1 MLDVL
6 FWIKSAIGL
15 VFLSIASYQDLK
27 TTEISDKLLYL
38 FIIVS
43 VIINTLAYF
52 SSRNKEI
59 IVNSIIN
66 GMILSLIGALM
77 YFTGQWGAG
86 DSFLLAGVGFLN
98 PLNQDIIFTLEYFFL
113 LAISGMIYV
122 ILYSLTIF
130 VKNEKAKKNVEMEFN
145 KRSKIIGLISLL
157 LLASISAFILTDI
170 DELILISNI
179 IFVVLILS
187 ISFVYLKGIE
197 NSMVKK
203 VRTKDVKV
211 GDVLKESRKWV
222 GIDEKMLKKLRR
234 SRKFVYIKEGVRFA
248 PAFLIAFILSIT
260 ETNMLGW
267 FISFLQQLFLL

>member
-43 VIINTLAYF
+43 IIINTLAYIL
-52 SSRNKEI
+52 SRDIEFLT
-59 IVNSIIN
+59 NSIIN

-86 DSFLLAGVGFLN
+86 DSFLLAGIGFLN
-98 PLNQDIIFTLEYFFL
+98 PLNQNVVFALEYFFL
-113 LAISGMIYV
+113 LAISGMVYV
-122 ILYSLTIF
+122 ILYSFIIF
-130 VKNEKAKKNVEMEFN
+130 AKNKEARKNVEIEFN
-145 KRSKIIGLISLL
+145 KRSKVIGSISLL
-157 LLASISAFILTDI
+157 LLASISAFILTNSE
-170 DELILISNI
+170 ELILISNI

-211 GDVLKESRKWV
+211 GDVLKESKRWV
-222 GIDEKMLKKLRR
+222 GIDEKMLKKLRK

-248 PAFLIAFILSIT
+248 PAFLIAFVLLIT
-260 ETNMLGW
+260 KTNMLNW

>member
-38 FIIVS
+38 FILAS
-43 VIINTLAYF
+43 VIINTLAYL

-59 IVNSIIN
+59 IANSIIN
-66 GMILSLIGALM
+66 GVILSLVGALM

-98 PLNQDIIFTLEYFFL
+98 PLNQDIVFTLEYFFL

-122 ILYSLTIF
+122 ILYSFTIF
-130 VKNEKAKKNVEMEFN
+130 VKNEKARKNVEREFN
-145 KRSKIIGLISLL
+145 KRSKAIGLISLF
-157 LLASISAFILTDI
+157 LLASISAFILTNSEKFI
-170 DELILISNI
+170 VASSI

-197 NSMVKK
+197 NSMIKK
-203 VRTKDVKV
+203 VRIKDVKV
-211 GDVLKESRKWV
+211 GDVLKDSKKWV
-222 GIDEKMLKKLRR
+222 GIDEKALKKLRR

-248 PAFLIAFILSIT
+248 PVFLIAFILLIA
-260 ETNMLGW
+260 ETNTLNS